1 MSIKSKARRCGIAG
15 AIASLSNAAIGVHG
29 RRKTAICGLSRYNLP
44 FWHLSF
50 RRSLADT
57 HSQKPRNSLL
67 FLRFCS
73 IGSTKSHPNLS
84 AKSAKLF
91 LREPLSDYCGFEPQN
106 TEQGMSNFSRERL
119 LNTVILS
126 ESAFYLQS
134 IHQLQSTY
142 RFEIRYSATCG
153 GQLHSR
159 DHS

>member
-1 MSIKSKARRCGIAG
+1 MAGEKPQFVAFRGITYHFGISASG
-15 AIASLSNAAIGVHG
+15 DLWPILIRKNLEIACYS
-29 RRKTAICGLSRYNLP
+29 
-44 FWHLSF
+44 
-50 RRSLADT
+50 
-57 HSQKPRNSLL
+57 
-67 FLRFCS
+67 
-73 IGSTKSHPNLS
+73 
-84 AKSAKLF
+84 
-91 LREPLSDYCGFEPQN
+91 CGFEPQN

-159 DHS
+159 DNS